1 MTERKHYHNA
11 PIIEATI
18 SFGIVP
24 PTDLS
29 TEDLIEVWELVR
41 AEYPQMGEEYLYTG
55 EVNVK
60 EPGGTPEHDDTHE
73 HIGYAFRT
81 EDGQRIF
88 SARLDGFDF
97 SIGPPYGRWEEFR
110 DEARRL
116 WTLFKNVSELTEVAR
131 VALRYINR
139 IDIPT
144 DVPTEDSVKLDNY
157 LKIYPEVP
165 DDWPTGLLLQNFFM
179 QVQAWQEDLN
189 CNLIVN
195 QAPGRPPGP
204 GIVSIRLDFDLFKER
219 YEEPW
224 LIDNEEEIWR
234 FLEKLHERK
243 NELFETSIK
252 DATRRLIK

>member
-1 MTERKHYHNA
+1 MTERRHYRNA

-18 SFGIVP
+18 SLGIVP

-29 TEDLIEVWELVR
+29 TKELISIQELVR
-41 AEYPQMGEEYLYTG
+41 SQYPQIGEEHLYTG
-55 EVNVK
+55 EVSMS
-60 EPGGTPEHDDTHE
+60 EPGGPPEYDDTHE
-73 HIGYAFRT
+73 HIGYAFRS
-81 EDGQRIF
+81 EDGQRTF

-97 SIGPPYGRWEEFR
+97 SVGPPYGRWEEFR

-116 WTLFKNVSELTEVAR
+116 WTLFRNASKVTEVAR

-139 IDIPT
+139 ID
-144 DVPTEDSVKLDNY
+144 VHDSDSMKLDEY

-165 DDWPTGLLLQNFFM
+165 DDWPTGLSLHNFFM
-179 QVQAWQEDLN
+179 QVQAWQKDLD

-204 GIVSIRLDFDLFKER
+204 GIVSVRLDFDLFRER
-219 YEEPW
+219 YEHPW
-224 LIDNEEEIWR
+224 QIDSGEEVWE

-243 NELFETSIK
+243 NELFEASIT